1 MGSVRHSRLKEIYP
15 ERCSLSPRVRA
26 TSAAPGCFKSFS
38 HAASRYTFDDGALRC
53 NNPASLADKEMKVL
67 WPELSKQDPDIMLSL
82 GTGFDPDPPQ
92 VADDSPRP
100 ETGITSFLHKMKDLG
115 YTAVLEDMDSE
126 MKWREFTDGLR
137 MDDQDKERL
146 SKYRRL
152 NPYIMSP
159 IPKMDDFCQVDSL
172 QRKVRRWLDL
182 RPAATDVTTI
192 AHKLIASLF
201 YFEFLGASVE
211 PYIGVESLRRGVT
224 LTCTGKL
231 IHPFIIPL

>member
-53 NNPASLADKEMKVL
+53 NNPASLADKERKVL

-126 MKWREFTDGLR
+126 MKWRNLLMALEWMTRIKRDYQSIE
-137 MDDQDKERL
+137 D
-146 SKYRRL
+146 
-152 NPYIMSP
+152 
-159 IPKMDDFCQVDSL
+159 
-172 QRKVRRWLDL
+172 
-182 RPAATDVTTI
+182 
-192 AHKLIASLF
+192 
-201 YFEFLGASVE
+201 
-211 PYIGVESLRRGVT
+211 
-224 LTCTGKL
+224 
-231 IHPFIIPL
+231 